1 MPVREQGLSY
11 HYLFLPPSLS
21 DPLSSSHSSFSLL
34 GHLLGER
41 MFKTML
47 NINRFNSELDLEMEG
62 ANVKASFGK
71 DII

>member
-1 MPVREQGLSY
+1 
-11 HYLFLPPSLS
+11 
-21 DPLSSSHSSFSLL
+21 
-34 GHLLGER
+34 
-41 MFKTML
+41 ML